1 MSNKILRTF
10 CAAWLGLAY
19 AACGTTEQTGADDSL
34 GRTDEKHEGEDLQ
47 QALSAL
53 SGASVLATQDD
64 GVTPSFIKGN
74 LGQVAAGL
82 RAADAQPALR
92 NVAAAFRMR
101 SEDLVLKRTTQDEQG
116 HTYLRYSQTKNGL
129 PVVGAELILMVDSG
143 GTVYAANSSAYD
155 SAQGLQAATRPTLAA
170 EAATVAAIGPDLDF
184 KAESTGRLVYV
195 RGENGRLV
203 LAHETI
209 VTGEREGLPVK
220 DFVYVNANNGQV
232 ALRAPTIHSA
242 LNRAVYS
249 GNNTTSLPGTL
260 KRSEGGAATGDTHVD
275 DNYNHLGTTYNCY
288 SVNFGRDSYNA
299 AGAQLKSTVHHS
311 TNYVNAFWNGTQMV
325 YGDGDGSQSGPLGKS
340 LDVTVHELTHA
351 VTDSESDLIYQG
363 ESGALNEGM
372 SDIFSAYCESWT
384 KGWAMDAP
392 IWMIGDDIWTPT
404 TPGDALRYMG
414 NPTQDGSSKDY
425 YPERYQGTSDS
436 GGVHWNSGIANLAFK
451 LLSTGGTHPRAKTTV
466 NVTGIGVQK
475 AGKIFY
481 EANVN
486 CLAASSNFAAAKT
499 CTEQKAE
506 QFYDAATKASTT
518 QAWEAVGVGGAAP
531 PPPSSCSTTVVLA
544 NGVAVTGVQA
554 NTNEWSCTYT
564 LSVPAG
570 QSSLKFEMSGGTGDG
585 DMFVK
590 FGAVPTS
597 SAYDCRPF
605 ATGNTETCSFTNPAA
620 GTWYVKINAYTAV
633 SGISLKGTYAVST
646 PPSGNVLT
654 NGVAS
659 APYSA
664 TTAKTWTCWT
674 LQVPSGK
681 SSLVFNQAGGTGDA
695 DMYVKQGSQPTLSS
709 YTCRP
714 YTSGNTETCTL
725 SNPAAGTWYACS
737 YAYATYSNV
746 TMKGT
751 Y

>member
-1 MSNKILRTF
+1 VLSNKILRTF

-19 AACGTTEQTGADDSL
+19 AACGTTEQTGAEEPL
-34 GRTDEKHEGEDLQ
+34 GVTDEKHDGSDIQ

-92 NVAAAFRMR
+92 NVAGVFRMR
-101 SEDLVLKRTTQDEQG
+101 AEDLVLKRTNQDDQG
-116 HTYLRYSQTKNGL
+116 HTYFRYSQTKNGL
-129 PVVGAELILMVDSG
+129 PVVGAELILMVNRE
-143 GTVYAANSSAYD
+143 GTVYAAHSSAFD
-155 SAQGLQAATRPTLAA
+155 VAQGVQVATQPALAA
-170 EAATVAAIGPDLDF
+170 EAAAVAARGSDLDF

-209 VTGEREGLPVK
+209 VTGERDGLPVK

-242 LNRAVYS
+242 QNRAVYS
-249 GNNTTSLPGTL
+249 ANNGTSLPGTL

-275 DNYNHLGTTYNCY
+275 DNYTHLGTTYQCY
-288 SVNFGRDSYNA
+288 FQNFGRDSYNA
-299 AGAQLKSTVHHS
+299 AGAQMRSTVHYS

-351 VTDSESDLIYQG
+351 VTSSESNLTYSN

-384 KGWAMDAP
+384 KGWVMDAAV
-392 IWMIGDDIWTPT
+392 WMIGDDIWTPA
-404 TPGDALRYMG
+404 TPGDALRYMA

-425 YPERYQGTSDS
+425 YPERYTGTSDN

-451 LLSTGGTHPRAKTTV
+451 LLSTGGTHPRGKTTV
-466 NVTGIGVQK
+466 NVTGIGIQK

-481 EANVN
+481 EANAN
-486 CLAASSNFAAAKT
+486 CMVSSTNFAGAKT

-506 QFYDAATKASTT
+506 QHYGAAEKASTT
-518 QAWEAVGVGGAAP
+518 QAWEAVGVGGTTP
-531 PPPSSCSTTVVLA
+531 PPTGCTTNVVLS

-564 LSVPAG
+564 LSVPSG
-570 QSSLKFEMSGGTGDG
+570 QASLKFEMSGGTGDG
-585 DMFVK
+585 DMYVK

-597 SAYDCRPF
+597 TSYDCRPY
-605 ATGNTETCSFTNPAA
+605 ASGNAETCTHTNPAA
-620 GTWYVKINAYTAV
+620 GTWYVKVHGYTAF
-633 SGISLKGTYAVST
+633 SGASLKGTYT
-646 PPSGNVLT
+646 PPASGSVLT
-654 NGVAS
+654 NGVAT
-659 APYSA
+659 AAYSGS
-664 TTAKTWTCWT
+664 TSTWKCWT
-674 LQVPSGK
+674 LDVPAGKTQV
-681 SSLVFNQAGGTGDA
+681 VFNQTGVSGNTGDA
-695 DMYVKQGSQPTLSS
+695 DLYVKLGSAPTLSS
-709 YTCRP
+709 YACRP
-714 YTSGNTETCTL
+714 YLSGNTETCTI
-725 SNPAAGTWYACS
+725 SAPSAGTWYACS
-737 YAYATYSNV
+737 YGYSAYTGV